1 VILLDT
7 TILVYAVGTDHALQQ
22 PCSELL
28 ELVAEGSVRA
38 TTTLEVIQEF
48 THIRALRRTRGDAA
62 ALGKNYAIGLAPLVQ
77 PELDD
82 LLDGLELFRRVTS
95 LRSFDAVLAVVARR
109 RGWLLASADRAFARV
124 GGLTHLNPASS
135 SFLEVARAAN

>member
-7 TILVYAVGTDHALQQ
+7 TILVYAVGAGHALQK
-22 PCSELL
+22 PCSALL

-38 TTTLEVIQEF
+38 TTTSEVIQEF
-48 THIRALRRTRGDAA
+48 THIRALRRSRNDAA
-62 ALGKNYAIGLAPLVQ
+62 TLGRNYAIGLAPLVQ

-95 LRSFDAVLAVVARR
+95 LGSFDAVLAVSAQR

-124 GGLTHLNPASS
+124 GGLTHLDPASS
-135 SFLEVARAAN
+135 SFLEVARIAG